1 VPRTVEVR
9 VEQTG
14 PTSGEGAA
22 RTHRVPIDRPI
33 EKGGSDRGPFG
44 GELMLLGLGGCF
56 LSTLLAA
63 VAARSAEVSDVKVAV
78 AGTIGGVPERFEAID
93 MRVTATYP
101 DGELMKKVVAIA
113 ERSCIVTNTLRHA
126 LVITVSLE

>member
-9 VEQTG
+9 VDQTG
-14 PTSGEGAA
+14 PTTGQGTA
-22 RTHRVPIDRPI
+22 RTHTVVIDRPI
-33 EKGGSDRGPFG
+33 EKGGHDRGPFG

-63 VAARSAEVSDVKVAV
+63 AGTRSAEVSDVRVAV

-93 MRVTATYP
+93 MRVTATYA
-101 DGELMKKVVAIA
+101 DADLMRKLVAIA
-113 ERSCIVTNTLRHA
+113 ERSCIVTNTLRAA
-126 LVITVSLE
+126 LVITVTLE